1 MATSANA
8 DRRTRVPLTRARVL
22 EGAMTLADRAGV
34 GALTMRALAS
44 ELGVKPMA
52 VYHHVKG
59 KEEILDGIVDE
70 VFARIEMPPAERPW
84 RDAIRA
90 RAVSARAVLRLHPW
104 ATALMDSRT
113 SPGPATL
120 RQHDAVIGTFRRGGF
135 SIAQTAHAYSLL
147 DSYVFGFAIQEAA
160 LPFDGPDE
168 SAAVAEQ
175 MLAEL
180 PADAYPHL
188 AEMTVEHVLRP
199 GYDFGDEFEFGL
211 ELILD
216 ALERAL
222 VDG

>member
-1 MATSANA
+1 MATSTNA
-8 DRRTRVPLTRARVL
+8 DGPARVPLTRARVV
-22 EGAMTLADRAGV
+22 EGAMAVADRDGV
-34 GALTMRALAS
+34 GALTMRALAAQ
-44 ELGVKPMA
+44 LGVKPMA
-52 VYHHVKG
+52 VYHHVAG

-70 VFARIEMPPAERPW
+70 VFARIEMPPAELPW
-84 RDAIRA
+84 RDAIRV
-90 RAVSARAVLRLHPW
+90 RAVSARAVLRRHPW

-120 RQHDAVIGTFRRGGF
+120 RQHDAVIGTLRRGGF
-135 SIAQTAHAYSLL
+135 SVAHTAHAYALL

-168 SAAVAEQ
+168 VAAVAEQ
-175 MLAEL
+175 ILSEL

-188 AEMTVEHVLRP
+188 AEMTVEHVLQP

-222 VDG
+222 AAA

>member
-8 DRRTRVPLTRARVL
+8 DGRTRVPLTRARVL
-22 EGAMTLADRAGV
+22 EGAMTLADRDGV

-52 VYHHVKG
+52 VYHHVAG

-70 VFARIEMPPAERPW
+70 VFARIELPPPGLPW
-84 RDAIRA
+84 RKAIRV
-90 RAVSARAVLRLHPW
+90 RAVSARVVLRRHPW

-147 DSYVFGFAIQEAA
+147 DSYVFGFALQEAA
-160 LPFDGPDE
+160 LPFDGPDD
-168 SAAVAEQ
+168 AAVVAEQ
-175 MLAEL
+175 MLAHL

-188 AEMTVEHVLRP
+188 AELTVDHVLQP

-216 ALERAL
+216 GLERAQA
-222 VDG
+222 VG